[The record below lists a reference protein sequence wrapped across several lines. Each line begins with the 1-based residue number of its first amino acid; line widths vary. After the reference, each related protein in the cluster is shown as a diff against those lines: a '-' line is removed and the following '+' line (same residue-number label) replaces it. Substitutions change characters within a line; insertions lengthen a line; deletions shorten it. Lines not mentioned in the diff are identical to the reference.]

1 MKTLKCYISL
11 TRISQ
16 INPSNFNTLGNPL
29 NPKLEL
35 RQLKWD
41 TSIFLKTIL

>member
-1 MKTLKCYISL
+1 MKTLKRYIFL
-11 TRISQ
+11 TQISQ

-29 NPKLEL
+29 NPKVEL
-35 RQLKWD
+35 HQLKWG